1 MLVPGKKPDPE
12 LLISGNP
19 KDLNP
24 EQKLERFQE
33 LKALNKKVNIF
44 FQPEGEY
51 IIEPTANN
59 DEYKWTYYENQPT
72 NGQSREIS
80 QMILTYDKAKNVL
93 NKTVSMMIVKESKDP
108 VTKKLTH
115 PLDLESIIL
124 KTRQLLSPQLLD
136 VKWLLNKHNG
146 DSGYE
151 LKILERKPKSE
162 IQDEELRDK
171 IISDEEAIQYYS
183 NKLLTPVREE
193 KVSDETSIRKVLAD
207 IWSEKIR

>member
-59 DEYKWTYYENQPT
+59 DEYK
-72 NGQSREIS
+72 
-80 QMILTYDKAKNVL
+80 
-93 NKTVSMMIVKESKDP
+93 
-108 VTKKLTH
+108 
-115 PLDLESIIL
+115 
-124 KTRQLLSPQLLD
+124 
-136 VKWLLNKHNG
+136 
-146 DSGYE
+146 
-151 LKILERKPKSE
+151 
-162 IQDEELRDK
+162 
-171 IISDEEAIQYYS
+171 
-183 NKLLTPVREE
+183 
-193 KVSDETSIRKVLAD
+193 
-207 IWSEKIR
+207 